1 MLSGAEDCRRPIP
14 MVDVAIDRH
23 RPLDL
28 AVLLDPADGHCY
40 IVDYAESLTV
50 VREGMMKPAAYVESD
65 AVLQSELRRL
75 ERAHRLDC
83 TDCFREYT
91 FSYPAVLPLCF
102 CASHRIQK
110 CAWRAEPWD

>member
-28 AVLLDPADGHCY
+28 AVLLHPADGHCY
-40 IVDYAESLTV
+40 IVDYAESLAV

-75 ERAHRLDC
+75 DRASSRQPERPDQLRRVGDLHLRL
-83 TDCFREYT
+83 FKRRQR
-91 FSYPAVLPLCF
+91 PIL
-102 CASHRIQK
+102 
-110 CAWRAEPWD
+110 